1 MSCTVKP
8 SDPRTRDRQTR
19 WASTSRGPRH
29 LQRGAPR
36 IPRRPITPRFSM
48 MPFPRTS
55 RPAERGESALT
66 GSPPNPTKCAGP
78 EDVGKLHHDEE
89 LYVWYECVFDRR
101 RSVFTWAIVPPA
113 D

>member
-36 IPRRPITPRFSM
+36 IPGRPITPRFSM

-66 GSPPNPTKCAGP
+66 GSPPNPTNGARP
-78 EDVGKLHHDEE
+78 DDVGKLHHDEA
-89 LYVWYECVFDRR
+89 LDVWNDCDSDRH
-101 RSVFTWAIVPPA
+101 RSAFTGAIV
-113 D
+113 